1 MMDFAAEAERRRRA
15 GDAHAALAI
24 AEEGLAAD
32 PANHPGRVALA
43 LALLD
48 LGDFQRA
55 REQLEMA
62 VPGAPEAA
70 SGMMPSE
77 SGSLGDD
84 LGEDELESAFA
95 HAETNP
101 DEMLSAN
108 KVVEQTLA
116 HEHVEVPEVAFDVT
130 ESPTYATETM
140 ASLLEGQGR
149 VGDAETLRESFVHSE
164 PGFLEDDYAGAAAG
178 SDVGPGPDFEFDASP
193 MTAAEGIGLD
203 VGADHADRVRIVAT
217 LESWL
222 YNLRQGGAHESREG
236 RRTAEGLS
244 SS

>member
-116 HEHVEVPEVAFDVT
+116 MRAGNHENDGTLELAADRAILAAVA
-130 ESPTYATETM
+130 
-140 ASLLEGQGR
+140 R
-149 VGDAETLRESFVHSE
+149 VLHDWTPSTGLIDTA
-164 PGFLEDDYAGAAAG
+164 EDDEYG
-178 SDVGPGPDFEFDASP
+178 EAS
-193 MTAAEGIGLD
+193 GF
-203 VGADHADRVRIVAT
+203 
-217 LESWL
+217 
-222 YNLRQGGAHESREG
+222 
-236 RRTAEGLS
+236 
-244 SS
+244 